1 MRLTLRGAS
10 SAALIVGL
18 FGGTALAQE
27 ITQPPAETAAEA
39 VDTIQTPEPAPA
51 EAGTSDR
58 VVITGTLVRG
68 ASEDAPLP
76 VQSFSLADLA
86 DQGAPTAAEF
96 LRSLSISSE
105 ASGEADSQ
113 VLGAAAGF
121 ANVNLRGLG
130 ASRTLVLLNG
140 KRFASTDG
148 GSGADINTLPMMAVG
163 RIDVLKDGASV
174 TYGAGAVGGV
184 VNYITRS
191 GFEGFE
197 INASKKMF
205 EGSGGEDSIDALWGV
220 KGESS
225 DLMIAAS
232 YGKRHRLRSIKRDFS
247 TNDYA
252 DSPAIWTTFNS
263 NPSNY
268 YNASNAFGSIRD
280 YTTDS
285 CRAIGGEIT
294 NVLNPTITGSNAQDC
309 AVYLPQYFNLIDE
322 EKYLRGYLE
331 YNSDFSNT
339 QEFHVELHYAKTLN
353 PNIQSGPSLPS
364 GGVRAMD
371 TARTSLIGGFQVPYA
386 QPYYNAAGV
395 LAGTVVNPYAAEFYD
410 RAAANGYTT
419 GTRGTLLTSN
429 QWRPQMFGGN
439 ALYPNSHRQESQER
453 ERFGA
458 VISTRGDFTDGG
470 TLGLGR
476 FLPENT
482 TYEFSATYS
491 QYTNTAQRPDYI
503 VSRLQ
508 NALRG
513 YGGPGCDAVDRVPT
527 NYASS
532 AAFDASVGIQSDT
545 QPGTNGCQ
553 WFNPF
558 ASSFATSTVNGA
570 ANPAYAGAGY
580 ENSVELLDWLTH
592 DRRYETTNNA
602 LTIDAIFTGEVPGFE
617 LPGGKIGWAAG
628 SQWRQT
634 ESRSLP
640 LGSAEEVLIAQSD
653 CPWGNQG
660 LPNTVPGQATCV
672 AQQGPFFSSGLGRQ
686 LALKS
691 DRQTISFF
699 GEVQLPV
706 LDNLNFQVA
715 LRREDFGDVAGNIWK
730 VAGKYDVLP
739 ELSLRGSYSTNF
751 QAPDVD
757 IGASGIQSGGVYNGS
772 LFRTIPTRIITLDG
786 ITPEDDRSMNLGVIY
801 APEIFGG
808 QLRASL
814 DFWEI
819 EILGEVANTNTS
831 TVLQNILGSSF
842 NASTLANCSARLI
855 NLAEFVTGSC
865 VQDVTTGGAL
875 TGITQFTLN
884 TGGFVTN
891 GYDFNID
898 YTIDVGPGTLIAAAS
913 ATQVA
918 TYKVKG
924 FGIPGYSDANGAP
937 LMYAGDFN
945 GLGYANLGRA
955 GTIMPRWRGNASL
968 TYSMDEHRVNL
979 RANYTSGFWDDSV
992 IDTDPASS
1000 TYGQY
1005 LPNRRTAVGLD
1016 GTTII
1021 RTDYGYKPSDLMT
1034 FDLNYTYTAPFWE
1047 DLSFRASILNF
1058 TNEDPMP
1065 AQNTNAGGLS
1075 ATRTG
1080 YYPGYGDPRG
1090 RTFELGVTKK
1100 F

>member
-386 QPYYNAAGV
+386 ATRSIRTA
-395 LAGTVVNPYAAEFYD
+395 TVR
-410 RAAANGYTT
+410 RARN
-419 GTRGTLLTSN
+419 
-429 QWRPQMFGGN
+429 
-439 ALYPNSHRQESQER
+439 
-453 ERFGA
+453 
-458 VISTRGDFTDGG
+458 
-470 TLGLGR
+470 
-476 FLPENT
+476 
-482 TYEFSATYS
+482 
-491 QYTNTAQRPDYI
+491 
-503 VSRLQ
+503 
-508 NALRG
+508 
-513 YGGPGCDAVDRVPT
+513 
-527 NYASS
+527 
-532 AAFDASVGIQSDT
+532 ASV
-545 QPGTNGCQ
+545 
-553 WFNPF
+553 
-558 ASSFATSTVNGA
+558 
-570 ANPAYAGAGY
+570 
-580 ENSVELLDWLTH
+580 
-592 DRRYETTNNA
+592 
-602 LTIDAIFTGEVPGFE
+602 
-617 LPGGKIGWAAG
+617 
-628 SQWRQT
+628 
-634 ESRSLP
+634 
-640 LGSAEEVLIAQSD
+640 SA
-653 CPWGNQG
+653 P
-660 LPNTVPGQATCV
+660 
-672 AQQGPFFSSGLGRQ
+672 
-686 LALKS
+686 
-691 DRQTISFF
+691 
-699 GEVQLPV
+699 
-706 LDNLNFQVA
+706 
-715 LRREDFGDVAGNIWK
+715 
-730 VAGKYDVLP
+730 
-739 ELSLRGSYSTNF
+739 
-751 QAPDVD
+751 
-757 IGASGIQSGGVYNGS
+757 
-772 LFRTIPTRIITLDG
+772 
-786 ITPEDDRSMNLGVIY
+786 
-801 APEIFGG
+801 
-808 QLRASL
+808 
-814 DFWEI
+814 
-819 EILGEVANTNTS
+819 
-831 TVLQNILGSSF
+831 
-842 NASTLANCSARLI
+842 
-855 NLAEFVTGSC
+855 
-865 VQDVTTGGAL
+865 
-875 TGITQFTLN
+875 
-884 TGGFVTN
+884 
-891 GYDFNID
+891 
-898 YTIDVGPGTLIAAAS
+898 
-913 ATQVA
+913 
-918 TYKVKG
+918 
-924 FGIPGYSDANGAP
+924 
-937 LMYAGDFN
+937 
-945 GLGYANLGRA
+945 
-955 GTIMPRWRGNASL
+955 
-968 TYSMDEHRVNL
+968 
-979 RANYTSGFWDDSV
+979 
-992 IDTDPASS
+992 
-1000 TYGQY
+1000 
-1005 LPNRRTAVGLD
+1005 
-1016 GTTII
+1016 
-1021 RTDYGYKPSDLMT
+1021 
-1034 FDLNYTYTAPFWE
+1034 
-1047 DLSFRASILNF
+1047 
-1058 TNEDPMP
+1058 
-1065 AQNTNAGGLS
+1065 
-1075 ATRTG
+1075 
-1080 YYPGYGDPRG
+1080 
-1090 RTFELGVTKK
+1090 
-1100 F
+1100 

>member
-27 ITQPPAETAAEA
+27 VTQPPAETVVEA
-39 VDTIQTPEPAPA
+39 VDTIQAPEPAPA
-51 EAGTSDR
+51 AGGGDR

-148 GSGADINTLPMMAVG
+148 GAGADINTLPMMAVG

-225 DLMIAAS
+225 DLLVAAS
-232 YGKRHRLRSIKRDFS
+232 YGKRHRLNSTKRSFS
-247 TNDYA
+247 TNDYT

-268 YNASNAFGSIRD
+268 YNASNAFGNIRD
-280 YTTDS
+280 YTPES

-294 NVLNPTITGSNAQDC
+294 NVLNPTITGSNALDC

-322 EKYLRGYLE
+322 EQYLRGYIE
-331 YNSDFSNT
+331 YNSDFSDT
-339 QEFHVELHYAKTLN
+339 QEFHVELHYAKTSN

-386 QPYYNAAGV
+386 QPYYTSAGA

-410 RAAANGYTT
+410 RAAANGFVT
-419 GTRGTLLTSN
+419 GPRGTLLTSN

-439 ALYPNSHRQESQER
+439 PLYPNNHRQESQER

-458 VISTRGDFTDGG
+458 VISTKGDFTDGG

-513 YGGPGCDAVDRVPT
+513 YGGPGCAAIDRVPT
-527 NYASS
+527 SYTSS

-545 QPGTNGCQ
+545 QPGTNGCE

-558 ASSFATSTVNGA
+558 ASSFATSSVNGA
-570 ANPAYAGAGY
+570 ANPAYGGNNF
-580 ENSVELLDWLTH
+580 ENSVALLDWLTH

-628 SQWRQT
+628 TQWRQT

-640 LGSAEEVLIAQSD
+640 LGEAEEVLIAQSD

-730 VAGKYDVLP
+730 VAGKYDILP

-757 IGASGIQSGGVYNGS
+757 IGASGIQTGGVYNGS
-772 LFRTIPTRIITLDG
+772 LFRTIPTQIITLDG
-786 ITPEDDRSMNLGVIY
+786 ITPEDDRAMNLGVIY

-808 QLRASL
+808 QLRASV

-865 VQDVTTGGAL
+865 VQGVTTGGAL

-924 FGIPGYSDANGAP
+924 FGIPGYTDATGAP

-992 IDTDPASS
+992 IDTDPASA

-1005 LPNRRTAVGLD
+1005 LPNRRTAVGIEN
-1016 GTTII
+1016 GTII
-1021 RTDYGYKPSDLMT
+1021 RTDYGYKPNDLVT

-1047 DLSFRASILNF
+1047 DLSFRASILNL
-1058 TNEDPMP
+1058 TDEDPMP
-1065 AQNTNAGGLS
+1065 AQNTNAGGLA

-1090 RTFELGVTKK
+1090 RTFEIGVTKK